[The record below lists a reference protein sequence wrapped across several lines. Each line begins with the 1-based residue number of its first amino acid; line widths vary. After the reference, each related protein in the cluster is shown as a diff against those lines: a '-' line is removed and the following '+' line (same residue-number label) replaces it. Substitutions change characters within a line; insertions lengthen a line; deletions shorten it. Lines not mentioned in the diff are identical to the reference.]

1 MTLAIPSS
9 LSIAAPA
16 AANPSPTPAAAPVA
30 QPVPQNIQVS
40 ADTVTLTEAQQVYQ
54 LYDHGQT
61 VTQIA
66 ISLNLPIE
74 SVNSYLGISTST
86 S

>member
-1 MTLAIPSS
+1 MTLAISS
-9 LSIAAPA
+9 TLSIAAPA
-16 AANPSPTPAAAPVA
+16 ADSSPAPAVPVPQPVA
-30 QPVPQNIQVS
+30 QNIVVS
-40 ADTVTLTEAQQVYQ
+40 ADTVTLTEAQHVYQ

-66 ISLNLPIE
+66 VSLNLPVE
-74 SVNSYLGISTST
+74 SVNNYLGISTST

>member
-1 MTLAIPSS
+1 MTLSISDS
-9 LSIAAPA
+9 LTIAAPA
-16 AANPSPTPAAAPVA
+16 AANPSPTPAAAPAA
-30 QPVPQNIQVS
+30 QPAPQNIQVS
-40 ADTVTLTEAQQVYQ
+40 ADTVTLTEAQHVYQ

-66 ISLNLPIE
+66 ISLNLPVE
-74 SVNSYLGISTST
+74 SVNNYLGISTST